1 MLNINEGLRLLFCL
15 YYSEWHVVR
24 LGFYNQVSTIR
35 FLQPGFYHQD
45 GFYDLS
51 DKVIIH
57 IALSFLMI
65 AFLSSVKYQC
75 QRFSL
80 IYRRYGANPALY
92 KVFYTRQDS
101 SRFFFSW
108 PFISINKLF

>member
-24 LGFYNQVSTIR
+24 LGFYNQA
-35 FLQPGFYHQD
+35 

-75 QRFSL
+75 QIFSL

-101 SRFFFSW
+101 SRIFFSW